1 MGVSIGTSYTS
12 LHPLTASASARL
24 MTAAAVRA
32 VIDFLEELVILANEL
47 VVGLELERP
56 LVRFPC
62 LLELTLVLVGD
73 RQVVEGRRVV
83 RVDLRGLLPTVNRL
97 PPETSLR
104 DRNSEL
110 DVLLRLVSRVSL
122 GQRRR

>member
-47 VVGLELERP
+47 VVGLQLERA
-56 LVRFPC
+56 LVCFAR
-62 LLELTLVLVGD
+62 LLELALVLVGH
-73 RQVVEGRRVV
+73 RQVVEGRRMVG
-83 RVDLRGLLPTVNRL
+83 VDLVGLLPTVKRF
-97 PPETSLR
+97 PP
-104 DRNSEL
+104 
-110 DVLLRLVSRVSL
+110 
-122 GQRRR
+122 